1 MNGGWNILNDDYVA
15 MQCLEDKFEELV
27 QKFKQKSHGG
37 DADMTAVAA
46 VMG

>member
-15 MQCLEDKFEELV
+15 MQCLEYKFEDQV
-27 QKFKQKSHGG
+27 QKFKQKNHGG
-37 DADMTAVAA
+37 DVDMTAVAA